1 MGGEERGRGKGG
13 ERVGRRRDRG
23 GVGTGVGVEGLVRG
37 VERRVMGG
45 QGQGSEADQD
55 LVRVSSRGDCPPP
68 SHPFRARV
76 GGGGLPEG
84 M

>member
-68 SHPFRARV
+68 PLASF
-76 GGGGLPEG
+76 
-84 M
+84 